1 VAVRAAIGAGRAR
14 LVRQFL
20 TESLVLALLGSLL
33 GLIVAYAGVR
43 GFLAWTPIEI
53 PRADEI
59 SVNLS
64 VLAFA
69 AGIGIFTA
77 ACFGLAPALLQSR
90 VDLQE
95 TLREAARGTAGGA
108 RWARNLLVVGQVAL
122 AVMLLSGAGL
132 LVRSVGE
139 LLNED
144 TGVTVR
150 TALTTDIQLSDVDYD
165 ALARGRA
172 TFYRP
177 CCWRALAWH
186 SPGPAQASRQPRSE
200 HVCWVGCSTA
210 SGRQIP
216 FPSVRHSPW
225 YSPSR
230 SRPAF
235 CPAFARPGRNRCEP
249 SAPTAEAPRQSCRWP
264 CAGSFRCAS

>member
-1 VAVRAAIGAGRAR
+1 M
-14 LVRQFL
+14 
-20 TESLVLALLGSLL
+20 
-33 GLIVAYAGVR
+33 
-43 GFLAWTPIEI
+43 
-53 PRADEI
+53 
-59 SVNLS
+59 
-64 VLAFA
+64 LAFA

-77 ACFGLAPALLQSR
+77 ACFGLAPALLQSP

-225 YSPSR
+225 CSPLRSRRAFCRPSR
-230 SRPAF
+230 GQDGTDANLPLRRLRRRVSRAGGRAPDRSGALRNADAKGP
-235 CPAFARPGRNRCEP
+235 CRSHSRSVYGRRNECERGPGRVDRAAQP
-249 SAPTAEAPRQSCRWP
+249 DSGDRTR
-264 CAGSFRCAS
+264 